1 MQVRKQ
7 QLELNMEQKTGSMYE
22 KVYIKAVCFHPA
34 YLTYMQST
42 SCEMLGWNKDKL
54 ESRLAGE
61 ISVTSDILGSIFS
74 ERLDL
79 DLPGK
84 MTLNEVRVLSV
95 NMKNSHFFQVLPKSK
110 LMYFYTAKF
119 SE

>member
-1 MQVRKQ
+1 MRNAG
-7 QLELNMEQKTGSMYE
+7 LEETQAG
-22 KVYIKAVCFHPA
+22 IKIGRRNISNLR
-34 YLTYMQST
+34 Y
-42 SCEMLGWNKDKL
+42 SC
-54 ESRLAGE
+54 
-61 ISVTSDILGSIFS
+61 SIFS